1 MEALSLEGFKK
12 KLHISFSL
20 GLVVKVFS
28 QRLDLISE
36 AFSNIND
43 FMILLFYIL
52 IAEYFISKHTLKSSI
67 PEFIKIEKM
76 FTFCFNEI
84 PQVI

>member
-52 IAEYFISKHTLKSSI
+52 IA
-67 PEFIKIEKM
+67 
-76 FTFCFNEI
+76 
-84 PQVI
+84 